1 MYLYIALFY
10 DVDQMAA
17 HTENDYEF
25 GTPVI
30 QVQMFL
36 PKKRQKAIISVGNG
50 SHHTLNFEH
59 NRAGAPVLTNLGPQI
74 SWCTS

>member
-17 HTENDYEF
+17 HTANDYEF

-30 QVQMFL
+30 QVQIKNVSTADFKTIGPSQLCLFMSD
-36 PKKRQKAIISVGNG
+36 QASISDM
-50 SHHTLNFEH
+50 
-59 NRAGAPVLTNLGPQI
+59 
-74 SWCTS
+74 